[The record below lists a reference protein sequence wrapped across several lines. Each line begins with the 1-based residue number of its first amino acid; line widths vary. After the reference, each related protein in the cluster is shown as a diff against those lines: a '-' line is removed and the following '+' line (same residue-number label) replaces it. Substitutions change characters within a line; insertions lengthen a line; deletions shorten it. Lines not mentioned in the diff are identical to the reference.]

1 MIDDRISSYNFCL
14 EFKWW
19 KNIHLRNCLILI
31 IYLSLHLLIQ
41 YLYQVDRMCPD
52 QIKTDIGLGPKNT
65 TTTTTTHSKLAYS
78 NYPADSKKNPQPK
91 NPVQPNNKNSVQP
104 NNKNSVQPN
113 NKNSVQ
119 PNNSSQ
125 ANTKVR
131 TEREK
136 TCKVWAFRWFQYWNQ
151 KMKDMLKVITF
162 LVGFYVS
169 TMTSRWWEQ
178 VIRLGGKRRE
188 RNTEIYFLLRSEGFL
203 PRLTSTSSW
212 VMSSRWVTEAWM
224 TRRLSTSKRKSC
236 ATFTSG

>member
-78 NYPADSKKNPQPK
+78 NYRADSKKNPQPK
-91 NPVQPNNKNSVQP
+91 NP
-104 NNKNSVQPN
+104 VQPN

>member
-65 TTTTTTHSKLAYS
+65 TTTSTTHSKLAYS

-91 NPVQPNNKNSVQP
+91 NP
-104 NNKNSVQPN
+104 VQPN

>member
-65 TTTTTTHSKLAYS
+65 TTTSTTHSKLAYS

-91 NPVQPNNKNSVQP
+91 NP
-104 NNKNSVQPN
+104 VQPN

-169 TMTSRWWEQ
+169 TIVKRWFDQ
-178 VIRLGGKRRE
+178 VYQL
-188 RNTEIYFLLRSEGFL
+188 
-203 PRLTSTSSW
+203 
-212 VMSSRWVTEAWM
+212 
-224 TRRLSTSKRKSC
+224 
-236 ATFTSG
+236 